1 MDQQLRGAISRNGP
15 LEESATQ
22 IQALVRGFLC
32 RKDNFVIEVRPGI
45 QRYASYVSALTVE
58 GFASQ
63 RSLCSYQLDDDCEE
77 SNLADEH
84 PGFEGSKNLENE
96 YHSPIRKPRR
106 IASKEST
113 GSSMFRS
120 NGMITVDEDDDEHP
134 GFTDSPNSDEEP
146 VKRPTR
152 LLSKES
158 IQSGSSWL
166 DEGDLLFSPKTVDA
180 ACAPSKKTTKQTT
193 EQNDAN
199 SGNALWQRPKSARR
213 KETTQG
219 SSSRRAHSAS
229 IGCFQRLAIIA

>member
-180 ACAPSKKTTKQTT
+180 ACAPSKKQRSKQLSKMMQIQ
-193 EQNDAN
+193 EMPFGRGQK
-199 SGNALWQRPKSARR
+199 ALEGRKRPKDRPAVVPIRHRSD
-213 KETTQG
+213 
-219 SSSRRAHSAS
+219 AS
-229 IGCFQRLAIIA
+229 KDLL